1 MPDEIL
7 ALSIISIFSL
17 TALGFGL
24 MRTVSG
30 HLERRWRSK
39 HGGGGEQVLT
49 ELEELR
55 SRLEGSEDIR
65 DRVAELEERVD
76 FAERLLAEGKRP
88 DRLRAEP

>member
-30 HLERRWRSK
+30 HLERRWRTK